1 METLHNDKNI
11 TKKIERGNAKKAVK
25 NNQTSNTDVTISPG
39 KKRGKLS
46 KEASKKVAEVEEYT
60 EESPKRVW

>member
-25 NNQTSNTDVTISPG
+25 NNQTVNTDVTISPG
-39 KKRGKLS
+39 KKRGKLP
-46 KEASKKVAEVEEYT
+46 KMAEVEEYT